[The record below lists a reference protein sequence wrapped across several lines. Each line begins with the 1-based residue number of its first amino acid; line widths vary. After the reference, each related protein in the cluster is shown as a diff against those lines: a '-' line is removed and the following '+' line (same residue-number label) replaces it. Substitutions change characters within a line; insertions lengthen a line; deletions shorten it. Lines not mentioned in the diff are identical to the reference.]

1 MPTGEN
7 RARHKPGGPWISWTG
22 LRLALAFVVASLLS
36 IGTIISIAGATISGD
51 VHRLVDAQGNEL
63 TKALALASVR
73 AYRPTGWDRPILN
86 PVLALV
92 AQVGAVAQ
100 VRTSGGEVIRG
111 SADFATFPRGEI
123 HRQPVLFAHRV
134 VGVVVV
140 KFDGRGLGAAIGGY
154 EALRWRVRIAS
165 AAAAVIAAFAFALLV
180 ARRLTAPV
188 DRLIGAAR
196 AMESGDAGARVG
208 QIKGVSEV
216 RELSAAFDQMADSI
230 GEEARLRQDMAADL
244 SHELR
249 TPISVL
255 HAGIES
261 MRDGITEPTP
271 DNLAALSDEV
281 VRLTQ
286 MADDLRVLSSQRSAT
301 LQLTLGRHDLAVVAA
316 GAVDTVIASFE
327 AAEVRL
333 IRRLSPVAA
342 HCDDRRTHEIVVN
355 LLTNAVKFTPAG
367 GHVVLE
373 TGLVPR
379 SDDLAMLRV
388 TDTGM
393 GIAPQDLPDVT
404 QRFFR
409 GRRSTGISGSG
420 IGLAIVDQLV
430 KLQHGTLEILSEEG
444 KGTRVTVTLPRV
456 VY

>member
-1 MPTGEN
+1 MPTGES

-22 LRLALAFVVASLLS
+22 LRLALAFVVAALLS

-73 AYRPTGWDRPILN
+73 AYRPTGWDRPVLN

-92 AQVGAVAQ
+92 AEVGAVAQ